1 MRLLMG
7 ATALLYIGPLMAGL
21 GGYGWAI
28 VPVFLAIF
36 LLWLFILYP
45 QQWPRSFHEW
55 TQYQAWAT
63 FGTIA
68 AMQLLL
74 VTMLFGIGRGIGG
87 TLGLKLPL
95 GEMFPIS
102 ISFLAIPLARMIW
115 DPRKHTDINTV
126 LDPGIHHRVHPI
138 LPTDDPDLSAARA
151 MIAPL
156 ADLPDDTAIDVVAQ
170 HLTALSAHTKPA
182 ALRMALLE
190 RHQGF
195 ANNRA
200 ETIAL
205 ILHSTDAAL
214 AASVPGDG
222 PTLTLTHLPD
232 APDLISLY
240 AKRLADALD
249 QDAELWGKCPSS
261 EMLADLLVKYDN
273 TEAEAPLRDLIA
285 ATNAAQPEDG
295 LA

>member
-1 MRLLMG
+1 
-7 ATALLYIGPLMAGL
+7 
-21 GGYGWAI
+21 
-28 VPVFLAIF
+28 
-36 LLWLFILYP
+36 
-45 QQWPRSFHEW
+45 
-55 TQYQAWAT
+55 
-63 FGTIA
+63 
-68 AMQLLL
+68 
-74 VTMLFGIGRGIGG
+74 
-87 TLGLKLPL
+87 
-95 GEMFPIS
+95 
-102 ISFLAIPLARMIW
+102 
-115 DPRKHTDINTV
+115 
-126 LDPGIHHRVHPI
+126 
-138 LPTDDPDLSAARA
+138 
-151 MIAPL
+151 
-156 ADLPDDTAIDVVAQ
+156 VVAQ